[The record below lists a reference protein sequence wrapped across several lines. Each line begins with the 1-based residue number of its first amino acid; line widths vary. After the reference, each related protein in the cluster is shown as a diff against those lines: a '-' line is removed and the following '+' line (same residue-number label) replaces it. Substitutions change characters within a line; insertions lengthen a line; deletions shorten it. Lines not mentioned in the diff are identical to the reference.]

1 MMRKMNFTVKFEKQ
15 INQVK
20 EFAKKMGKRN
30 WIIIGSVLL
39 IGIAVYLNFILYG
52 GQSEPVA
59 DNLDLSETPIAVE
72 NNQSEEDYFAMTQIS
87 RQRARDEAID
97 VLQTVVDSEDA
108 LAEAKDA
115 ALAEIS
121 AIALEIENEANI
133 EMLVKSKGFEECVAV
148 ISGDAASIVVKTD
161 TLLPNEVAQI
171 TEIVYDQAGIL
182 PTNLNIIQKNTD

>member
-1 MMRKMNFTVKFEKQ
+1 MKFEKQ

-20 EFAKKMGKRN
+20 EFAKKMGRRN

-72 NNQSEEDYFAMTQIS
+72 NNQSAEDYFAMTQIS

-171 TEIVYDQAGIL
+171 TEIVYEQAGIL
-182 PTNLNIIQKNTD
+182 PTNLNIIQKSAD

>member
-1 MMRKMNFTVKFEKQ
+1 MKFEKQ
-15 INQVK
+15 INLVK
-20 EFAKKMGKRN
+20 DFAKKVGRRN

-52 GQSEPVA
+52 GESQPAA
-59 DNLDLSETPIAVE
+59 DLDLSDTPIAVE
-72 NNQSEEDYFAMTQIS
+72 KDQSEEDYFAMTQIS

-121 AIALEIENEANI
+121 AIALEIESEANI
-133 EMLVKSKGFEECVAV
+133 EMLVKSKGFEDCVAV

-161 TLLPNEVAQI
+161 ALLPNEVAQI

-182 PTNLNIIQKNTD
+182 PTNLNIIQKSAD

>member
-1 MMRKMNFTVKFEKQ
+1 MKFEKQ
-15 INQVK
+15 INLVK
-20 EFAKKMGKRN
+20 DFAKKVGRRN

-52 GQSEPVA
+52 GKGEPAA
-59 DNLDLSETPIAVE
+59 DLDLSETPIAVE
-72 NNQSEEDYFAMTQIS
+72 KDQSDEDYFAMTQIS

-121 AIALEIENEANI
+121 AIALEIESEANI
-133 EMLVKSKGFEECVAV
+133 EMLVKSKGFEDCVAV

-161 TLLPNEVAQI
+161 ALLPNEVAQI
-171 TEIVYDQAGIL
+171 TEIVYEQAGIL
-182 PTNLNIIQKNTD
+182 PTNLNIIQKSAE

>member
-1 MMRKMNFTVKFEKQ
+1 MKFEKQ
-15 INQVK
+15 INWAK
-20 EFAKKMGKRN
+20 DFAKKMGRRN

-52 GQSEPVA
+52 AESAPTS
-59 DNLDLSETPIAVE
+59 DPLDLSETPIAVE
-72 NNQSEEDYFAMTQIS
+72 KDQSEEDYFAMTQIS

-121 AIALEIENEANI
+121 AIALEIESEANI
-133 EMLVKSKGFEECVAV
+133 EMLVKSKGFEDCVAV

-161 TLLPNEVAQI
+161 ALLPNEVAQI
-171 TEIVYDQAGIL
+171 TEIVYEQAGIL
-182 PTNLNIIQKNTD
+182 PTNLNIIQKSAE

>member
-1 MMRKMNFTVKFEKQ
+1 MRTVKFEKQ
-15 INQVK
+15 INWVK
-20 EFAKKMGKRN
+20 DFTKKVGKRN
-30 WIIIGSVLL
+30 WVIIGSVLL
-39 IGIAVYLNFILYG
+39 IGLSVYLNFILYG
-52 GQSEPVA
+52 GESVPTS
-59 DNLDLSETPIAVE
+59 DLDLSETPIAVE
-72 NNQSEEDYFAMTQIS
+72 KEQSEEDYFAMTQIS

-148 ISGDAASIVVKTD
+148 ISGDAASIVVKSEG
-161 TLLPNEVAQI
+161 LVAAQI
-171 TEIVYDQAGIL
+171 SQINEIVFEQSGIK
-182 PTNLNIIQKNTD
+182 PVNIKTESPAPNPR

>member
-1 MMRKMNFTVKFEKQ
+1 MKFEKQ

-182 PTNLNIIQKNTD
+182 PTNLNIIQKTAD

>member
-1 MMRKMNFTVKFEKQ
+1 MKFEKQ

-20 EFAKKMGKRN
+20 EFTKKMGKRN

-182 PTNLNIIQKNTD
+182 PTNLNIIQKTAD

>member
-1 MMRKMNFTVKFEKQ
+1 MKFEKQ
-15 INQVK
+15 IKQVK

-52 GQSEPVA
+52 GQSEPAA

-121 AIALEIENEANI
+121 AIALEIESEANI

-182 PTNLNIIQKNTD
+182 PTNLNIIQKTAD

>member
-1 MMRKMNFTVKFEKQ
+1 MKFEKQ
-15 INQVK
+15 INFVK
-20 EFAKKMGKRN
+20 DFAKKLGRRN
-30 WIIIGSVLL
+30 WVIIGSVLL

-52 GQSEPVA
+52 AESEPAA
-59 DNLDLSETPIAVE
+59 DLDLSETPISVE
-72 NNQSEEDYFAMTQIS
+72 KNQNEDDYFAMTQIS

-121 AIALEIENEANI
+121 AIALEIESEANI
-133 EMLVKSKGFEECVAV
+133 EMLVKSKGFEDCVAV

-161 TLLPNEVAQI
+161 ALLPNEVAQI
-171 TEIVYDQAGIL
+171 TEIVYEQAGIL
-182 PTNLNIIQKNTD
+182 PTNLNIIQNSAE

>member
-1 MMRKMNFTVKFEKQ
+1 MKFEKQ